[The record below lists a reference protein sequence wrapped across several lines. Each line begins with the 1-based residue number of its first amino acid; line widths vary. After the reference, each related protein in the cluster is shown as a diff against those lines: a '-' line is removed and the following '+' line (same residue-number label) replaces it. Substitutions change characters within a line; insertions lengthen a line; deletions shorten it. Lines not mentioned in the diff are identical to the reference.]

1 MTLLVDFSSLTLGGL
16 SQNEDRFSRHGDVAV
31 ALEHFSYCLRH
42 LARTAHQFS
51 ELLPCHPSL
60 HPIGAGYRLWQFG
73 EIKKRPVNTLLDVD
87 KP

>member
-1 MTLLVDFSSLTLGGL
+1 MKLLADFASRTVGGL
-16 SQNEDRFSRHGDVAV
+16 AKYDDRFSRHGDVAV